1 MSKKCVHD
9 EIVRVCDKVVGEK
22 AGGKVLC
29 ERVACDKVTARASA
43 RVVCESRYFR

>member
-22 AGGKVLC
+22 AGAKFCVKELH
-29 ERVACDKVTARASA
+29 ATK
-43 RVVCESRYFR
+43 